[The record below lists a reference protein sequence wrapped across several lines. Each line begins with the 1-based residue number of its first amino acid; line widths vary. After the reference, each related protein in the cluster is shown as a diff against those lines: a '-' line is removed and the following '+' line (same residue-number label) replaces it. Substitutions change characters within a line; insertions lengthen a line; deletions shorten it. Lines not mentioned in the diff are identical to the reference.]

1 MPQAAWPFYVVSKKT
16 PEVEDI
22 ILDIAFEIDL
32 KHNVYISPSEWM
44 GTLFLTL
51 HNLFILFHFLN
62 GTGCRTV
69 IMMENAWGT

>member
-1 MPQAAWPFYVVSKKT
+1 MSACPFA
-16 PEVEDI
+16 
-22 ILDIAFEIDL
+22 LRAQFEE
-32 KHNVYISPSEWM
+32 KWQH